1 MSNQRYISDTLKQKK
16 KKVRKVKAYLILLA
30 CVLLLTGLVFLM
42 RMQSIQITDVTIAGN
57 SFVPT
62 EEIEKKKDA
71 VLGSYFL
78 FVIPKSNIFIFPKG
92 ELISDIKENPAVINV
107 SIDKKFLRGM
117 SIAVTEQEKE
127 AIYCNS
133 LERTECFY
141 INKDGYLYSKVEGGV
156 ALDQEIIIYLEG
168 EQKKITEFV
177 FDSALYSNV
186 VSFIKASARY
196 GMPVSSVY
204 MKSDGQIE
212 FNTQVSARFITSR
225 YDDLEKDFANLIALF
240 DKEVLTKEQ
249 LGGIDYIDL
258 RFGNKVFYKNRTP

>member
-16 KKVRKVKAYLILLA
+16 KTVRKVKAYLVLLA
-30 CVLLLTGLVFLM
+30 CVLAVTGIVFLM
-42 RMQSIQITDVTIAGN
+42 RMQSIQIADVTITGN

-62 EEIEKKKDA
+62 EEIEKKTNE
-71 VLGSYFL
+71 VLESYAI
-78 FVIPKSNIFIFPKG
+78 FVFPKSNIFIFPKR
-92 ELISDIKENPAVINV
+92 ELVTEIKKNPAVIDVTLN
-107 SIDKKFLRGM
+107 KRLFRGM
-117 SIAVTEQEKE
+117 DISVTEQEKE

-133 LERTECFY
+133 FERTECFY

-156 ALDQEIIIYLEG
+156 ALDEEIIIYLEG
-168 EQKKITEFV
+168 EQKKITEHV
-177 FDSALYSNV
+177 FDSALYGNV

-196 GMPVSSVY
+196 GVPVSNVY
-204 MKSDGQIE
+204 MKSDGLIE
-212 FNTQVSARFITSR
+212 FNTQASARLITSR